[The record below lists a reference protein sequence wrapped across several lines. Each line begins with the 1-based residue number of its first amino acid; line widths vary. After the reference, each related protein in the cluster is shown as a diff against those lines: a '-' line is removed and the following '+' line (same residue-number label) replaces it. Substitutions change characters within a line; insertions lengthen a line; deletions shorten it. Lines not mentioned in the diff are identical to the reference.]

1 MQQRART
8 NTRVLTNDLIT
19 QMRGKIHTNGCSLF
33 VQNASNT
40 HLVLRTRRNYVCL
53 VCGKWQYLYVYD
65 TLQQFIMSKS
75 KLVVVGPLLGQM
87 FRLIYQFGLLLGKMF
102 PPIYQSYCPCGDQE
116 TMYEYAN
123 YSHILLK
130 YCSLNLTFIIT
141 RSINVQHGSY
151 IFSII
156 IY

>member
-1 MQQRART
+1 
-8 NTRVLTNDLIT
+8 
-19 QMRGKIHTNGCSLF
+19 MRGKIHTNGCSLF

-75 KLVVVGPLLGQM
+75 KFVVVVP
-87 FRLIYQFGLLLGKMF
+87 LLGKMF
-102 PPIYQSYCPCGDQE
+102 PSNLSIWLVARQNVSAQSINRIVLVAIKR

-141 RSINVQHGSY
+141 RSINVQHGSD

>member
-65 TLQQFIMSKS
+65 TLQQLIMSKS
-75 KLVVVGPLLGQM
+75 KFVVVGPLLG
-87 FRLIYQFGLLLGKMF
+87 KMF
-102 PPIYQSYCPCGDQE
+102 PSNLSIVLSLWRSRDNVWICQLLTHIAQ
-116 TMYEYAN
+116 
-123 YSHILLK
+123 ILLLEFDIHHHTINQCTARELHIF
-130 YCSLNLTFIIT
+130 YHNILII
-141 RSINVQHGSY
+141 HM
-151 IFSII
+151 
-156 IY
+156 

>member
-1 MQQRART
+1 
-8 NTRVLTNDLIT
+8 
-19 QMRGKIHTNGCSLF
+19 MRGKIHTNGCSLF

-75 KLVVVGPLLGQM
+75 KFVVVGPLLG
-87 FRLIYQFGLLLGKMF
+87 KMF
-102 PPIYQSYCPCGDQE
+102 PSNLSIWLVARQNVSAQSINRIVLVAIKR

-141 RSINVQHGSY
+141 RSINVQHGSD